1 MSASGE
7 LGATLLL
14 VGTSARSAGL
24 GVVVIPRGV
33 STDSGPHPN
42 PFPQG
47 EGSTRSARPDYASST
62 NEDAL
67 EITIEPR
74 DHHRAQRS
82 PSSPEIT
89 IQPRSFSHAA
99 ARSTPNPNGHG
110 CGLVLRLFSTSC

>member
-47 EGSTRSARPDYASST
+47 GGEHTER
-62 NEDAL
+62 
-67 EITIEPR
+67 
-74 DHHRAQRS
+74 
-82 PSSPEIT
+82 
-89 IQPRSFSHAA
+89 A
-99 ARSTPNPNGHG
+99 ARLCIQHQ
-110 CGLVLRLFSTSC
+110 